1 MIAAVPQL
9 KEEVVQNVPVVIVD
23 TDSDNETAREPAPQN
38 QPLAM
43 ARFVVIPGH
52 AKDLDSRCQVHVRS
66 ILDDPEEEWSVGK
79 DFSWDDESPDPAV
92 DTLVRLIGECF
103 VFRKEM
109 FKGGLTAADI
119 NRLRGNKNKDK
130 EGKDNHDRER
140 PERESN
146 LDQDPDEDHS
156 KLPRGSRLADIVA
169 SKVREELLGMEAR
182 ILAGYESQV
191 ESDVG
196 GLGIDRKISEIHKAV
211 SSLKG
216 IEGRVN
222 ENLSIA
228 VKAMQEN
235 VSESIISF
243 LRNSLATEPP
253 SHESSPSPYPSA
265 DSPPPRNDETSA
277 QNSPGKR
284 SGEVPA
290 AEVPDVSDAQLESP
304 AQRPGPSSVPEIPTC
319 PNAAVRKVLDDLNA
333 GDITGTGGSDGYDAQ
348 EALNVYDPEEATEG
362 PSEVRTEKETV
373 VNDNT
378 GASESSI
385 GPIEMEGPTQPVTFP
400 EVEDPSFSLGVTQE
414 ATCQEVVIATPI
426 GYAIPPPTV

>member
-1 MIAAVPQL
+1 
-9 KEEVVQNVPVVIVD
+9 
-23 TDSDNETAREPAPQN
+23 
-38 QPLAM
+38 
-43 ARFVVIPGH
+43 
-52 AKDLDSRCQVHVRS
+52 
-66 ILDDPEEEWSVGK
+66 
-79 DFSWDDESPDPAV
+79 
-92 DTLVRLIGECF
+92 
-103 VFRKEM
+103 M

-290 AEVPDVSDAQLESP
+290 AEVIFFLP
-304 AQRPGPSSVPEIPTC
+304 A
-319 PNAAVRKVLDDLNA
+319 
-333 GDITGTGGSDGYDAQ
+333 
-348 EALNVYDPEEATEG
+348 
-362 PSEVRTEKETV
+362 
-373 VNDNT
+373 
-378 GASESSI
+378 
-385 GPIEMEGPTQPVTFP
+385 
-400 EVEDPSFSLGVTQE
+400 SFSQS
-414 ATCQEVVIATPI
+414 
-426 GYAIPPPTV
+426 